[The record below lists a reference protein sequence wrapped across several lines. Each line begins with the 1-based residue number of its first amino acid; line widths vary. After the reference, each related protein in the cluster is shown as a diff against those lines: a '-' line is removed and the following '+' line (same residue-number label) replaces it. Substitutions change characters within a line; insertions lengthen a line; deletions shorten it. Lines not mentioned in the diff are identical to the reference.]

1 MLTYLKISEMK
12 NDEVIELA
20 QICSAMF
27 SSVNLTDASATAY
40 QYMLQNKFPAMKGD
54 KVIALCAEAAAYPP
68 KDGVKF
74 SPSFMATILRGH
86 EKINQTMNHQ
96 EHVATQEERYA
107 FRQEFLKDLYAD
119 FDDFKNGVKPTRVKV
134 WQYVAELF
142 VRKGIADRMPVHH
155 EQRGITKS
163 LNDLMTVNE
172 NFVLDCYRKLINNNR
187 HVSEIING
195 LEN

>member
-1 MLTYLKISEMK
+1 MLTHLKINEMK
-12 NDEVIELA
+12 NEEVVELA

-27 SSVNLTDASATAY
+27 SSINLTDASATAY

-74 SPSFMATILRGH
+74 SPSFLATILRGH

-96 EHVATQEERYA
+96 EHIATQAEMYKY
-107 FRQEFLKDLYAD
+107 RQEFLKDLYSD
-119 FDDFKNGVKPTRVKV
+119 FDDFNRGIKPTRIKV

-142 VRKGIADRMPVHH
+142 VRRGIATALPEHKEH
-155 EQRGITKS
+155 RGVSKS
-163 LNDLMTVNE
+163 LNDVLTIYE
-172 NFVLDCYRKLINNNR
+172 SFVLECYRKLIKNNQ
-187 HVSEIING
+187 HVSQVIYG
-195 LEN
+195 L